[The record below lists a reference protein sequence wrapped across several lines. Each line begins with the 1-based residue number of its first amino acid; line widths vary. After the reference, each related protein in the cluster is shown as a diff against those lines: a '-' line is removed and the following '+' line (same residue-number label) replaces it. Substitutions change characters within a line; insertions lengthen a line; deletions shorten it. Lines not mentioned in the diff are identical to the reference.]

1 MRKAGQSPRFLRFV
15 NIYAANGGNAYRA
28 ALAAGYSA
36 AMAKGRSYELAR
48 LARQLLGY
56 GQIAPSGRGT
66 ARSRTAS
73 LFRGARRRTV
83 R

>member
-15 NIYAANGGNAYRA
+15 NIYAANGRNAYRA
-28 ALAAGYSA
+28 ALAAGYSV

-48 LARQLLGY
+48 LARQFLGY

-66 ARSRTAS
+66 AKTCAAYRS
-73 LFRGARRRTV
+73 RGARRRTI